1 MKSFWS
7 SLHWRKSTS
16 TPKFLST
23 AEAYFVCHIRP
34 NFLHWVS
41 VVRVQMYSFEF
52 HILKVKILLDE
63 IRGKGMTMIRS
74 FSSCALNWPTSS
86 FNILS
91 LAWWLCS
98 GRMQACWV
106 CKLRLIGLSHSMAR
120 TNLNKSK
127 KVLTSTTTVSKYIPK
142 RPRIYINWNPPFQSQ
157 IYLVKTPLNV
167 NIVKQDLLNKKR
179 FLKILWNVV
188 WKGGFLLIQI
198 LGFLGMYF
206 DAVAV
211 EVKTFLLLFIKY

>member
-127 KVLTSTTTVSKYIPK
+127 
-142 RPRIYINWNPPFQSQ
+142 
-157 IYLVKTPLNV
+157 
-167 NIVKQDLLNKKR
+167 NKS
-179 FLKILWNVV
+179 W
-188 WKGGFLLIQI
+188 
-198 LGFLGMYF
+198 
-206 DAVAV
+206 
-211 EVKTFLLLFIKY
+211 LLLPQHQSTYPRGPESASIFKNCFLWSKSYITIHNAHI

>member
-106 CKLRLIGLSHSMAR
+106 CKSRLIGLSQPYPSLCRGTVM
-120 TNLNKSK
+120 SK
-127 KVLTSTTTVSKYIPK
+127 LWVGIIYPPPPNTVC
-142 RPRIYINWNPPFQSQ
+142 W
-157 IYLVKTPLNV
+157 T
-167 NIVKQDLLNKKR
+167 
-179 FLKILWNVV
+179 
-188 WKGGFLLIQI
+188 
-198 LGFLGMYF
+198 
-206 DAVAV
+206 
-211 EVKTFLLLFIKY
+211 EV